1 MALFR
6 YPGRKTWWYD
16 FRYCGQVIRESART
30 RNKEVARRAELARR
44 LSLQEGYHN
53 LQPKRL
59 PRLFIVAAQEW
70 LEMKRPT
77 LAPKSLL
84 IEKTNLKHILP
95 VLGRQLVTSIRAV
108 DIANYQKM
116 RLAEKASPKTVNLE
130 VGTIRAILRWCNT
143 WSQVQQDVRM
153 LPTRDDLGHSISRTE
168 EKALLAACQASRSR
182 SLYPAVVLAINTG
195 LRYSDIRLLRWKQ
208 VDLDAGFVRVGKSKT
223 VYSTGRVVWLNA
235 NALAAIS
242 EWSHQFPA
250 RQEQHFVFPSERY
263 GQKRESGTRV
273 AYNIDVN
280 KPIGTFKTAWKAA
293 KKAAGVKC
301 RFHDLRHTAC
311 TRMLEAGIPLS
322 VVASVMGWSPAT
334 TARMAKRYGHI
345 GQEAQRKAV
354 ESIVAD

>member
-16 FRYCGQVIRESART
+16 FRYCGQAIRESART

-59 PRLFIVAAQEW
+59 PRLFSVASQEW

-84 IEKTNLKHILP
+84 IEKTNLNHILP
-95 VLGRQLVTSIRAV
+95 AMGKHLVTSIRAV
-108 DIANYQKM
+108 DIADYQKV

-130 VGTIRAILRWCNT
+130 VSTIRAILRWCNT
-143 WSQVQQDVRM
+143 WSHVQRDVRM
-153 LPTRDDLGHSISRTE
+153 LPTRDDTGYSLTAAE
-168 EKALLAACQASRSR
+168 EKMLLDACKTSRSR

-223 VYSTGRVVWLNA
+223 VYSTDRVVWLNA
-235 NALAAIS
+235 NALAAMS
-242 EWSHQFPA
+242 DWSRQFPA
-250 RQEQHFVFPSERY
+250 REQQHFVFPSERY
-263 GQKRESGTRV
+263 GQKREPSTTT

-280 KPIGTFKTAWKAA
+280 KPIGTFKTAWKSA
-293 KKAAGVKC
+293 KKASGVKC

-334 TARMAKRYGHI
+334 TTRMAKRYGHI
-345 GQEAQRKAV
+345 GQEAQRKAMD
-354 ESIVAD
+354 SIAN